1 MISFNHLRCQFF
13 CKMPL
18 VKWVW
23 GWKKESNFMWSTYL
37 RVILRKTYFFYNIV
51 YSVAAPVKC
60 ADINF
65 NIYAWRHMTYL
76 WPDWKWKSHLA
87 KSVHWVFSF
96 ATWPTFRIIFD
107 WRILIPFFCF
117 VFHSIC
123 KSKSQNLLISCFWHK
138 KKRKY
143 RDFNSKNFF
152 VVFLYTIY
160 WKLKYY

>member
-1 MISFNHLRCQFF
+1 MISFNHLLCQFLQNAIS
-13 CKMPL
+13 KMGL
-18 VKWVW
+18 
-23 GWKKESNFMWSTYL
+23 GMEKESNFMWSTYL

-107 WRILIPFFCF
+107 WRILIPFLF
-117 VFHSIC
+117 VLFFIC

-152 VVFLYTIY
+152 VVFLYIY
-160 WKLKYY
+160 IGN

>member
-1 MISFNHLRCQFF
+1 
-13 CKMPL
+13 MPL

-23 GWKKESNFMWSTYL
+23 GWKKESNFMWTTYL

-107 WRILIPFFCF
+107 WRILIPFLF
-117 VFHSIC
+117 VLFFIC

-138 KKRKY
+138 KRENTVISIQKT
-143 RDFNSKNFF
+143 FF
-152 VVFLYTIY
+152 FEYIY
-160 WKLKYY
+160 IGN